1 MKKLA
6 LTVLL
11 LSSMLVPAR
20 AQLFGPEAW
29 TGAFFGTFFGG
40 LAGAD
45 CHHGF
50 SGTGAAIGAGVGF
63 TLGAIAGES
72 NRRSSYA
79 YGTPYYGPV
88 VYAQPGYGY
97 AHITT
102 PSYSPAPH
110 IAASAKPAPKP
121 MRKSV
126 PAARPPLAVVQIPDA
141 PRVPDA
147 PSF

>member
-1 MKKLA
+1 MKKIA
-6 LTVLL
+6 LTLVL
-11 LSSMLVPAR
+11 LSSMLVSGR

-29 TGAFFGTFFGG
+29 TGAVFGTFFGG

-72 NRRSSYA
+72 NRRCSDVSGTPSYA
-79 YGTPYYGPV
+79 PV

-97 AHITT
+97 TYVAA
-102 PSYSPAPH
+102 PSCPPAPRVV
-110 IAASAKPAPKP
+110 ASPKTAVKPVK
-121 MRKSV
+121 KSV
-126 PAARPPLAVVQIPDA
+126 PAAKPPLAVVQIPDA